1 MNCVENLPIYTAIV
15 VGLLAAGVTSPLLD
29 GLSITILVARIC
41 QSAIHLLLEQTN
53 VVAAVRF
60 FFFYF
65 VQVVSMIAMVGVL
78 AVSANSS

>member
-1 MNCVENLPIYTAIV
+1 M
-15 VGLLAAGVTSPLLD
+15 
-29 GLSITILVARIC
+29 C

-60 FFFYF
+60 FFYF

-78 AVSANSS
+78 AVSAGS